1 MFEAVIR
8 PPPAKKK
15 HLRWVLWVTAPN
27 ISAADRLNGARSG
40 SEEVI
45 FFLAAAVLQSS
56 QFVAVSSAI
65 VPTSPLLQINVR
77 RWRLETLQRNTC
89 ETFHGGIQS
98 AVEVQ
103 VAATPGTQPCFARR
117 PETILWG

>member
-8 PPPAKKK
+8 PLPVKKK
-15 HLRWVLWVTAPN
+15 HLCWVLWVTAPN
-27 ISAADRLNGARSG
+27 ISAADRLNGARSC

-45 FFLAAAVLQSS
+45 FFLAAAVSQSS

-77 RWRLETLQRNTC
+77 RWRLETLQRYIC
-89 ETFHGGIQS
+89 ETFHGIQS

-103 VAATPGTQPCFARR
+103 VAATPGTRPCFARR
-117 PETILWG
+117 PQTILRG